1 MGFAV
6 AGDGIDDEMLADA
19 GHRMHLQLPGRTG
32 MRVAGLGFGF
42 LDIGEDLFATH
53 QVTLAGLGQGN
64 APGGAVEQAG
74 LQMGFKI
81 GDRPRDVGGGRI
93 QVHSRGSKAADL
105 GYATKS
111 THVLQGV
118 HGSLSK

>member
-1 MGFAV
+1 
-6 AGDGIDDEMLADA
+6 
-19 GHRMHLQLPGRTG
+19 MHLQLPGRAG
-32 MRVAGLGFGF
+32 VGVAGLGFGF
-42 LDIGEDLFATH
+42 LDIGEDLFAAH
-53 QVTLAGLGQGN
+53 QVALAGFGQGN

-81 GDRPRDVGGGRI
+81 GDRPRHVGGGRI
-93 QVHSRGSKAADL
+93 QLHGRGSEAADL
-105 GYATKS
+105 RDATKS